1 MLPVK
6 TTVDLDDETSAEVD
20 RVVGLI
26 NEKPATVV
34 RMALRAGLPM
44 VASTHQSPRPDGY
57 FADDYPLP
65 EDRIELEKAMAM
77 SQKPD
82 R

>member
-1 MLPVK
+1 MK

-44 VASTHQSPRPDGY
+44 VVSSHQSPRPDGY
-57 FADDYPLP
+57 FAGDYPLP

>member
-1 MLPVK
+1 MK
-6 TTVDLDDETSAEVD
+6 TTVALDDETAAEVD

-34 RMALRAGLPM
+34 RMALQAGLPV
-44 VASTHQSPRPDGY
+44 VASSHQSPRPDGY

-65 EDRIELEKAMAM
+65 EDRIELEKAMAG

>member
-1 MLPVK
+1 MK

-44 VASTHQSPRPDGY
+44 VASTHQSPRPAGY